1 MKIAATIANKPTAL
15 ITDPSDL
22 RAERKLPLE
31 VGQMKHQPG
40 KTDNDI
46 NQADDGCSKW
56 TLRYSKV
63 DVEAWAK
70 EHPRS

>member
-1 MKIAATIANKPTAL
+1 
-15 ITDPSDL
+15 
-22 RAERKLPLE
+22 
-31 VGQMKHQPG
+31 MKHQPG
-40 KTDNDI
+40 KTHNDI

-56 TLRYSKV
+56 TLRYGKV